1 MASLSSEVSV
11 LSSARNVTAYARDFN
26 PSPSW
31 SPVYTSNRSMLS
43 KLLPAASTMVFSS
56 SAAVTSVD
64 TVKARS
70 CLTGGKVE
78 IGLAC
83 TGLPLNVANSAVKSN
98 SKAAEWA
105 GKPNTSLTCG

>member
-1 MASLSSEVSV
+1 MTCL
-11 LSSARNVTAYARDFN
+11 
-26 PSPSW
+26 
-31 SPVYTSNRSMLS
+31 
-43 KLLPAASTMVFSS
+43 S
-56 SAAVTSVD
+56 SAAVTLVD

-105 GKPNTSLTCG
+105 GKPNASLTCG